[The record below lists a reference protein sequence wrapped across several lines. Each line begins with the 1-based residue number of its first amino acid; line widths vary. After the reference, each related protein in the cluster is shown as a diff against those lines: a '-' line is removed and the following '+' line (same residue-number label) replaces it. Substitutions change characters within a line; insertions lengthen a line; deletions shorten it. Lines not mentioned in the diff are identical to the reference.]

1 MKKVLVAVTALMS
14 CMLAEAQ
21 IKTPQP
27 STTQN
32 LKQDFGLGNIELS
45 YSRPNAKGRKI
56 MGDLVP
62 FGKVWRTG
70 ANQATTLTFSDVVT
84 IGGKELQP
92 GKYGLL
98 SIPGAKEWTWIIT
111 KDLNVTSPAA
121 YKPENDV
128 VRVSATPQKA
138 AQKTETF
145 TLQFVNITNT
155 ACELHLLWENTVV
168 SLPIATEVDSKVMQQ
183 IAGAMDKEN
192 APFFA
197 AASYYF
203 ENGKDLNQA
212 KEWIDKAIAANPN
225 AFWMT
230 LLKARIHAKMG
241 DKAGATA
248 MCDKTVELATAAK
261 NDDYIKMANDLKKSL
276 K

>member
-1 MKKVLVAVTALMS
+1 M
-14 CMLAEAQ
+14 
-21 IKTPQP
+21 
-27 STTQN
+27 
-32 LKQDFGLGNIELS
+32 
-45 YSRPNAKGRKI
+45 
-56 MGDLVP
+56 
-62 FGKVWRTG
+62 
-70 ANQATTLTFSDVVT
+70 
-84 IGGKELQP
+84 
-92 GKYGLL
+92 
-98 SIPGAKEWTWIIT
+98 
-111 KDLNVTSPAA
+111 
-121 YKPENDV
+121 
-128 VRVSATPQKA
+128 
-138 AQKTETF
+138 
-145 TLQFVNITNT
+145 
-155 ACELHLLWENTVV
+155 WENTVV

-183 IAGAMDKEN
+183 IANAMDKEN
-192 APFFA
+192 APFYA

-212 KEWIDKAIAANPN
+212 KEWIDKAIATNPN